1 MLTSEAADV
10 EARNDAERRAFS
22 EGIHPQTYRRRWATL
37 VVLCLALAA
46 TMLANTSLAVA
57 LPYLSRDLGSSTSAQ
72 QWFSNAY
79 ALVFAGLLFTTSTLA
94 DRYGR
99 KRMLQA
105 GLVVFGAVSLWV
117 WLFVASSAELIVARG
132 LLGLG
137 ASMIMPVT
145 LSVLTSVF
153 PREERTRAVG
163 IWAAVS
169 GAGSSVGPVIAG
181 LLIQYYSWQSVFAI
195 NVPVV
200 VVAVVASVW
209 FVPSRTGGAEGHGG
223 LDVLGSVLSTV
234 GITLVVYALVE
245 AQYAGW
251 TAPRTLLMTAA
262 GLVLLAVFVR
272 WELRAEDPMLDV
284 RLFRNPAFATSAVA
298 LTLVFFAMI
307 GVFFSLSQ
315 TLQLVYGYEPLT
327 ASVSMLPMSVMMM
340 LVAPQI
346 SKVVGRFGPRAT
358 IASGLVLAALGM
370 AGLSTLQVD
379 SSYWHLLVPLSVTS
393 FGMSLA
399 MAPATDQLMANV
411 PRHRAGMGSATNDVT
426 REVGA
431 SLGVAVLGS
440 VLSGTYASS
449 LGPALSGLPEQ
460 VRGIATSSLAGGL
473 QVAASAGQRAPEL
486 AHEVMTSWMGGI
498 HLANLLGAGLIL
510 LAALVARFGLPR
522 TSDAAPP
529 AATGQ
534 SAEDTGQPADGPQ
547 KHGTAT
553 DSCPPHDSGPH
564 DSSTVQSPRGGPP
577 SGSAGQPEPAP
588 DNR

>member
-1 MLTSEAADV
+1 MLTTSEAATA
-10 EARNDAERRAFS
+10 EARTDAERRALS
-22 EGIHPQTYRRRWATL
+22 EGIQPQTYRRRWATL

-105 GLVVFGAVSLWV
+105 GLVIFGAVSLWV

-145 LSVLTSVF
+145 LSILTSVF
-153 PREERTRAVG
+153 PRDERTRAVG

-169 GAGSSVGPVIAG
+169 GAGSSVGPVVAG
-181 LLIQYYSWQSVFAI
+181 LLIQYYSWESVFAI

-200 VVAVVASVW
+200 LVAVVASIW
-209 FVPSRTGGAEGHGG
+209 FVPARTGGGEGHGG
-223 LDVLGSVLSTV
+223 LDVLGSLLSTA

-251 TAPRTLLMTAA
+251 TAPRTLIMTAV

-272 WELRAEDPMLDV
+272 WESRVADPMLDV
-284 RLFRNPAFATSAVA
+284 RLFKNSAFATSAVA

-327 ASVSMLPMSVMMM
+327 ASVSMLPMSLMMM
-340 LVAPQI
+340 IVAPQI
-346 SKVVGRFGPRAT
+346 SRVVGRFGPRAT
-358 IASGLVLAALGM
+358 IATGLAVAALGM

-379 SSYWHLLVPLSVTS
+379 SGYWQLLVPLAVTS
-393 FGMSLA
+393 LGMSLA

-440 VLSGTYASS
+440 VLSSTYAGA

-460 VRGIATSSLAGGL
+460 LQQFATSSLAGGL
-473 QVAASAGQRAPEL
+473 MVASQLGQAGPQL
-486 AHEVMTSWMGGI
+486 AHEVMTSWMSGI

-510 LAALVARFGLPR
+510 LAAVVAWFGLPR
-522 TSDAAPP
+522 T
-529 AATGQ
+529 T
-534 SAEDTGQPADGPQ
+534 AEA
-547 KHGTAT
+547 
-553 DSCPPHDSGPH
+553 
-564 DSSTVQSPRGGPP
+564 
-577 SGSAGQPEPAP
+577 EPAGSGDGEQEP
-588 DNR
+588 ATASDNG

>member
-1 MLTSEAADV
+1 MATSEAAAA
-10 EARNDAERRAFS
+10 EARTAAERRALS

-37 VVLCLALAA
+37 LVLCLSLAA

-99 KRMLQA
+99 KRMLQT
-105 GLVVFGAVSLWV
+105 GLVIFGAVSLYV
-117 WLFVASSAELIVARG
+117 WLFVASSGELIVARG

-145 LSVLTSVF
+145 LSILTSVF

-169 GAGSSVGPVIAG
+169 GAGSSVGPVLAG
-181 LLIQYYSWQSVFAI
+181 LLIQYYSWESVFAI

-200 VVAVVASVW
+200 IVAVIAGIW
-209 FVPSRTGGAEGHGG
+209 FVPSRTGGAEGNGG
-223 LDVLGSVLSTV
+223 LDIVGSALSTV

-245 AQYAGW
+245 AQYVGW
-251 TAPRTLLMTAA
+251 TAPRTLLMTLG
-262 GLVLLAVFVR
+262 GLVLLALFVR
-272 WELRAEDPMLDV
+272 WETRIKDPMLDV

-315 TLQLVYGYEPLT
+315 TLQLIYGYQPLT

-346 SKVVGRFGPRAT
+346 SKIVGRFGPRAT
-358 IASGLVLAALGM
+358 ISSGLVLAALGM

-393 FGMSLA
+393 LGMSLA

-440 VLSGTYASS
+440 VLSSTYASY
-449 LGPALSGLPEQ
+449 LGPALTGLPEQ
-460 VRGIATSSLAGGL
+460 LQQFATSSLAGGL
-473 QVAASAGQRAPEL
+473 QVASSAGDRAPAL
-486 AHEVMTSWMGGI
+486 VQEVMSSWMGGI
-498 HLANLLGAGLIL
+498 HLANLFGAGLIL
-510 LAALVARFGLPR
+510 LAAVVARFGLPR
-522 TSDAAPP
+522 TNETAQPDETDA
-529 AATGQ
+529 
-534 SAEDTGQPADGPQ
+534 
-547 KHGTAT
+547 H
-553 DSCPPHDSGPH
+553 
-564 DSSTVQSPRGGPP
+564 
-577 SGSAGQPEPAP
+577 EPATASEG
-588 DNR
+588 N

>member
-1 MLTSEAADV
+1 MLTTSEAANT
-10 EARNDAERRAFS
+10 EARTDAERRALA

-37 VVLCLALAA
+37 VVLCLGLAA

-105 GLVVFGAVSLWV
+105 GLVIFGAVSLWV
-117 WLFVASSAELIVARG
+117 WLFVASSAELIAARG

-145 LSVLTSVF
+145 LSILTSVF
-153 PREERTRAVG
+153 PRDERTRAVG

-200 VVAVVASVW
+200 VVAVIASIW
-209 FVPSRTGGAEGHGG
+209 FVPRATGGAEGHGG
-223 LDVLGSVLSTV
+223 LDVVGSLLSTA

-251 TAPRTLLMTAA
+251 TAPRTLIMTAV
-262 GLVLLAVFVR
+262 GLVLVALFVR
-272 WELRAEDPMLDV
+272 WETRVSDPMMDV
-284 RLFRNPAFATSAVA
+284 RLFKNSAFATSAIA

-315 TLQLVYGYEPLT
+315 TLQLVYGYAPLT
-327 ASVSMLPMSVMMM
+327 ASVSMLPMSLMMM

-346 SKVVGRFGPRAT
+346 SRVVRRFGPRGT
-358 IASGLVLAALGM
+358 IASGLAIAALGM
-370 AGLSTLQVD
+370 AGLSALRTD
-379 SSYWHLLVPLSVTS
+379 SGYWQLLVPLAVTS

-399 MAPATDQLMANV
+399 MAPSTDQLMANV

-440 VLSGTYASS
+440 VLSSTYAGS
-449 LGPALSGLPEQ
+449 LGPAVAGLPEQ
-460 VRGIATSSLAGGL
+460 LHQLATSSLAGGL
-473 QVAASAGQRAPEL
+473 MVASQLGRPGMVQD
-486 AHEVMTSWMGGI
+486 VMTSWMSGI

-510 LAALVARFGLPR
+510 VAAAVAWFGLPR
-522 TSDAAPP
+522 TSEDHQQA
-529 AATGQ
+529 GQQ
-534 SAEDTGQPADGPQ
+534 SAESTSPE
-547 KHGTAT
+547 TA
-553 DSCPPHDSGPH
+553 
-564 DSSTVQSPRGGPP
+564 
-577 SGSAGQPEPAP
+577 PETA
-588 DNR
+588 